1 MRDNTGVI
9 SMGLAPAARMPLRA
23 RLRLL
28 ADPALG
34 VGSFLDHARAVSPAP
49 SAPFLLAQRAGGPGA
64 GGGGAAGDPGGG
76 GEEGEEELERLSLDR
91 LTELRDAYASW
102 YHRAGVTK
110 GDPVGVYA
118 GEGVDAFLHFL
129 ALSSLGAIAALVNGR
144 MRPEVAADY
153 LGRVGVVG
161 VVATADGLERL
172 RASGALPKNLAFE
185 KELDAFP
192 RRRPARPTLPGL
204 FPYRH
209 GDDDLVMLCHT
220 SGTTGPPKA
229 VTFGHRQFFLGKRH
243 RLLSFPDA
251 ASNRMLTAL
260 PQTHSAGISYLM
272 TATLL
277 GLPTLVMADSSGEA
291 VHDAARWFRPTI
303 VVAFPQTW
311 AELATLDLSPSAVGD
326 VHTWI
331 NTGDSAHEAHI
342 KELIRHG
349 RRPVRPAAVAG
360 PVGIA
365 SRLGSG
371 LGSRLSSGLGF
382 GLGSGLG
389 SRLGSRLATRL
400 GSRYGDRPGSRF
412 VDGLG
417 SSEMGMAL
425 FRKVSEPEQQD
436 YDRCVGT
443 PVRVVERAVVLDD
456 DGRILGPGRPG
467 RLGVKTPTRT
477 AGYWGDTGLTQ
488 KSSVSGYWLT
498 GDIVYQDRDGRFFHV
513 DRVPDVIHTA
523 RGPVYSLP
531 MEEAVMTGCPEVA
544 DCAVVAVNAPE
555 PGGMQA
561 PFATVRLRP
570 GANAPG
576 DLLERLNTAL
586 RAKGLPALGGAVLA
600 TEPEHF
606 PTGATGKVLK
616 RSLREHF
623 ADVLIRPTPDT
634 EENSP

>member
-1 MRDNTGVI
+1 MRDNTGVT

-49 SAPFLLAQRAGGPGA
+49 SAPFLLAQRAGGA
-64 GGGGAAGDPGGG
+64 GGGAAGDPGPPGLR
-76 GEEGEEELERLSLDR
+76 GEEDDGEVERLSLDR
-91 LTELRDAYASW
+91 LAEIRDAYASW
-102 YHRAGVTK
+102 YHQAGVRK

-153 LGRVGVVG
+153 LGRVGAVG
-161 VVATADGLERL
+161 VVATADGLDRL

-192 RRRPARPTLPGL
+192 RRRPARHALPGV

-251 ASNRMLTAL
+251 ASNRLLTAL

-291 VHDAARWFRPTI
+291 VHEAARWFRPTM

-311 AELATLDLSPSAVGD
+311 AELATLDLSPSALGD

-349 RRPVRPAAVAG
+349 RRPGRPAAVFRPGALG
-360 PVGIA
+360 SRLRTGLA

-371 LGSRLSSGLGF
+371 LGA
-382 GLGSGLG
+382 
-389 SRLGSRLATRL
+389 RLGART
-400 GSRYGDRPGSRF
+400 GDRPGSRF

-425 FRKVSEPEQQD
+425 FRKVSEPEKQD

-443 PVRVVERAVVLDD
+443 PVRVVRRAVVLDD

-477 AGYWGDTGLTQ
+477 AGYWGDTALTQ

-498 GDIVYQDRDGRFFHV
+498 GDIVYQDDDGRFFHV
-513 DRVPDVIHTA
+513 DRVPDVIHTV

-544 DCAVVAVNAPE
+544 DCAVVAVNAPG
-555 PGGMQA
+555 PGGGQV

-570 GANAPG
+570 GASTPG

-586 RAKGLPALGGAVLA
+586 RAKGLTALGGAVLA

-623 ADVLIRPTPDT
+623 ADVLIRPERVA
-634 EENSP
+634 EENRP